1 MNSRGPRF
9 TLISRWLH
17 WLMAVMVLGL
27 LFLGIGMAASVSQR
41 YTLLVAIHRPLG
53 MAVLVLAAIRLVN
66 RLLHP
71 PPPLPDSL
79 PPLQRAAAKGSHVVL
94 YALMF
99 IMPLLGWGM
108 LSAAPYPV
116 VIFGSVQLPPI
127 LPQNPL
133 LYVLLRKLHTDCAY
147 LLFGVFL
154 AHLGAALLHGMIRR
168 DGVFESMASWG
179 RRSRE

>member
-154 AHLGAALLHGMIRR
+154 VHLGAALLHGMIRR